1 MAAVLKHQQRLFV
14 FYARSA
20 HLDKVV
26 GMAIYQQ
33 QIRVTVVVIIEEPQS
48 PTAQHLRCGS
58 YFSGLI
64 RKSQIL
70 PVVIKTEE
78 LSIDVRHKEI
88 LPAIAIIVCRVYSHS
103 RARFAV
109 LTEGYPSR
117 QSDFFKFSAALID
130 E

>member
-1 MAAVLKHQQRLFV
+1 MAGVLKHQQRLFV

-33 QIRVTVVVIIEEPQS
+33 QIRVTIVVIIEEPQS
-48 PTAQHLRCGS
+48 PTAQHLRCCS
-58 YFSGLI
+58 YFAGFI

-70 PVVIKTEE
+70 LVVIKTEE
-78 LSIDVRHKEI
+78 LSIDVGYKKI
-88 LPAIAIIVCRVYSHS
+88 LPAIAIIVRCVYSHS

-109 LTEGYPSR
+109 LTEGHPSR
-117 QSDFFKFSAALID
+117 
-130 E
+130 